1 MCKPRYFTLSVGVS
15 LTPPSLMEM
24 LSLLNFLCFD
34 LKIRSLDLS
43 TFNES
48 LLAFNQSDASFRSQ
62 FRTVSMDFNLLFA

>member
-15 LTPPSLMEM
+15 LTPPSVMEM
-24 LSLLNFLCFD
+24 LSLLNFLCSD

-48 LLAFNQSDASFRSQ
+48 LLAFNQSDASLRSQ
-62 FRTVSMDFNLLFA
+62 FRTVSMDFNLLLA